1 MLPNEWILAPMFC
14 GFKYYKYFS
23 TFLHTCTSDNWAS
36 FASVT
41 FLESFASF
49 YEYGLDHWLHIFW
62 TIVQG
67 VFEFYFLIWFFIVQ
81 ILCVLPEYINL
92 FFLTCGLYG
101 MYQGIEIGHPV
112 YAVLFLNL
120 IVSTMSTVLDIV
132 VFFFIS
138 TNKYVLFSNL
148 VNALSVFFHCT
159 SWCVTSV
166 LRFVYIIG
174 GDCFHN
180 FIPNQNFSVPQL

>member
-1 MLPNEWILAPMFC
+1 MFNN
-14 GFKYYKYFS
+14 S
-23 TFLHTCTSDNWAS
+23 SSSDSSIIDNP
-36 FASVT
+36 
-41 FLESFASF
+41 
-49 YEYGLDHWLHIFW
+49 I
-62 TIVQG
+62 
-67 VFEFYFLIWFFIVQ
+67 FIVQ

-132 VFFFIS
+132 VFFFMS

-180 FIPNQNFSVPQL
+180 LIPNQKLQCASALMMTCLVAAFLTTPTFAVVISYGKQSFSVI